1 MVAAGRIEPDDAADL
16 VDHLQAAADM
26 HGGGRHHIAI
36 LDDAELGGAASDV
49 DVEDAL
55 GLVVG
60 QLGGAGAISR
70 EHRFHVVTGGGGDE
84 IAALLGQQSGDG
96 LGVLAPQR
104 LAGEDDHAG
113 VDVAGPNARRLVGT
127 IDDGAER
134 GIVDARLVAIGGQ
147 RDRRL
152 EQGLARDHVVA
163 AGEVLAVAAQIDA
176 GEDDL
181 RSGRADVDPHRHQR
195 DVVLDP
201 DRIFFQRSVGVAL
214 EMVVV
219 VIGIAV
225 VLVHEI
231 LAEDVIGERVAGLLV
246 IGHCGSL
253 HRMGRACAIVPA
265 SKGLPQASLTDI
277 GRAVTLHRPSP
288 PHRMDVTVTDTK
300 TPNGMSAEAY
310 IARLG
315 ERGIEYVFA
324 NAGTDFA
331 PIVEALSQ
339 AKDAKAPRFMVVP
352 HENVAMAMAHGY
364 YRIAGKPAAV
374 MVHVT
379 VGTANAINGIINAAR
394 DNIPILLAAGRT
406 PITETGSIAS
416 RNRPIHW
423 GQEAFDQGGMLREYV
438 KWDYE
443 LRAGQPVAAVVDRAL
458 DIAMSEPRGPVYLT
472 LPREVLTA
480 PAVETR
486 RGTVRPLGSI
496 APEPARAAIEEAA
509 GLIAA
514 AELPLIVTSSSGRVP
529 AAVAALA
536 ALAEQFALPVVQ
548 AEARDMN
555 LPTDHPMHLGH
566 DPGALLP
573 KADVVIVID
582 SVVPWMPR
590 NHAPRKDAKVIHIS
604 ADPLETRYPFR
615 ELEADLL
622 VTGSSLAAMT
632 MLRETLAEAMKGR
645 KTAIESR
652 RKALAA
658 MREEL
663 DAKRRKL
670 VETVKDQTPIHPAWL
685 AACINQVKS
694 EDAIVVSELGA
705 PLALLNLTKP
715 SSFMGGLL
723 SGGLGFGL
731 GAGLGAKLA
740 APERE
745 VIVTVGDGSYMFG
758 NPVPYHYVARAEQL
772 PTLTVVANNQSWLAV
787 RQSTLDVFPDGHA
800 AKANVMALTEL
811 KPSPDYE
818 KVIETC
824 GGRGEKVEGPQQ
836 LVPALRRG
844 LDAVRSGT
852 PTTLN
857 VLTQARR

>member
-1 MVAAGRIEPDDAADL
+1 MR
-16 VDHLQAAADM
+16 
-26 HGGGRHHIAI
+26 
-36 LDDAELGGAASDV
+36 S
-49 DVEDAL
+49 
-55 GLVVG
+55 
-60 QLGGAGAISR
+60 
-70 EHRFHVVTGGGGDE
+70 
-84 IAALLGQQSGDG
+84 
-96 LGVLAPQR
+96 LA
-104 LAGEDDHAG
+104 
-113 VDVAGPNARRLVGT
+113 N
-127 IDDGAER
+127 
-134 GIVDARLVAIGGQ
+134 
-147 RDRRL
+147 
-152 EQGLARDHVVA
+152 
-163 AGEVLAVAAQIDA
+163 
-176 GEDDL
+176 
-181 RSGRADVDPHRHQR
+181 
-195 DVVLDP
+195 
-201 DRIFFQRSVGVAL
+201 
-214 EMVVV
+214 
-219 VIGIAV
+219 
-225 VLVHEI
+225 
-231 LAEDVIGERVAGLLV
+231 
-246 IGHCGSL
+246 
-253 HRMGRACAIVPA
+253 
-265 SKGLPQASLTDI
+265 LP
-277 GRAVTLHRPSP
+277 
-288 PHRMDVTVTDTK
+288 RMDVTVSDTK
-300 TPNGMSAEAY
+300 TPDGMAAEAY

-331 PIVEALSQ
+331 PIVEALSRT
-339 AKDAKAPRFMVVP
+339 KGAKAPRFMTVP

-364 YRIAGKPAAV
+364 YRISGKPAAV

-379 VGTANAINGIINAAR
+379 VGTANAINGLINAAR
-394 DNIPILLAAGRT
+394 DNVPVLLAAGRT
-406 PITETGSIAS
+406 PLTETGSIAS

-423 GQEAFDQGGMLREYV
+423 GQAAFDQGGMLREYV

-443 LRAGQPVAAVVDRAL
+443 LRAGQPVEAVVDRAL

-472 LPREVLTA
+472 LPREVLAA
-480 PAVETR
+480 PGTKPR
-486 RGTVRPLGSI
+486 RDTVRPLGAS

-509 GLIAA
+509 QFIAA
-514 AELPLIVTSSSGRVP
+514 AEFPLIVTSSSGRVP
-529 AAVAALA
+529 AAVGALA

-566 DPGALLP
+566 DVGAFLP

-590 NHAPRKDAKVIHIS
+590 NHQPRRDAKVIHIS

-615 ELEADLL
+615 EVEADLL
-622 VTGSSLAAMT
+622 VTGSSLTAMV
-632 MLRETLAEAMKGR
+632 MLREILTEAMKGK
-645 KTAIESR
+645 KTAIEGR

-658 MREEL
+658 VRDEI

-670 VETVKDQTPIHPAWL
+670 IETVKDQTPIHPAWL

-694 EDAIVVSELGA
+694 EDAIVISELGA
-705 PLALLNLTKP
+705 PLPVLQLTKP
-715 SSFMGGLL
+715 LSFMGGLL

-740 APERE
+740 APERD

-758 NPVPYHYVARAEQL
+758 NPVPYHYVARAENL

-824 GGRGEKVEGPQQ
+824 GGRGEKVEGPGD

-844 LDAVRSGT
+844 LEAVRAGT
-852 PTTLN
+852 PVTLN
-857 VLTQARR
+857 VQTQARR